1 MYAFFPFVAI
11 FIAFLIVLCFRR
23 VEDYFLKRTIGLFII
38 AILLRVV
45 MCIIMFAIFVDVVEK
60 KSSFELLELKIA
72 TLVFEIPY
80 YLYLMV
86 TVALMF
92 SAHNFYVGIRR
103 LLFPHLR
110 ENDDNFTPVQI
121 VKLDKLT
128 TKRRFYIIQGLIAG
142 LLSVMTIVVL
152 IYHQEGVDSHLNL
165 LSASGIAV
173 SICAT
178 CLYLLQILI
187 LAGSIWILMR
197 IDNLRTARPTCP
209 NDTCTDDVN
218 ADLCRECSQLM
229 VPLKKRLPIVTRTIL
244 FFFFV

>member
-1 MYAFFPFVAI
+1 
-11 FIAFLIVLCFRR
+11 
-23 VEDYFLKRTIGLFII
+23 
-38 AILLRVV
+38 
-45 MCIIMFAIFVDVVEK
+45 MFAVFVDIVEK

-86 TVALMF
+86 TVALLF

-103 LLFPHLR
+103 LLFPHLK
-110 ENDDNFTPVQI
+110 EHDDNFTPVQV

-128 TKRRFYIIQGLIAG
+128 TKRRFYILQGLIAG
-142 LLSVMTIVVL
+142 LLSVMTIVILV
-152 IYHQEGVDSHLNL
+152 YDQEGVDSHISL
-165 LSASGIAV
+165 LSVSGITV

-187 LAGSIWILMR
+187 LTGSIWILMR

-209 NDTCTDDVN
+209 NDTCTNDVN

-229 VPLKKRLPIVTRTIL
+229 IPL
-244 FFFFV
+244 